1 MVART
6 NELSIKIE
14 EAIRL
19 LSVHVPLSDENS
31 RKPVLFHSVR
41 VGVYLYENG
50 YSDDVVLAGF
60 LHDTVEGWTT
70 ATEQV
75 VREAFGD
82 NIMRLILAST
92 KDYSIEDSGDRTIEL
107 IKRCVQNGQDA
118 LIVKAADTIDSFRW
132 YLGQNNEDEI
142 NTCVKTANAIFEVKP
157 DGFDDKIFVELKKWS
172 DKGKQ
177 RAQREAIL

>member
-6 NELSIKIE
+6 NELSIKVE

-19 LSVHVPLSDENS
+19 LSVHVPPSDKNS
-31 RKPVLFHSVR
+31 RKPVLFHSIR

-50 YSDDVVLAGF
+50 YSQDVVLAGF

-75 VREAFGD
+75 VRDAFGD
-82 NIMRLILAST
+82 NVMRLVLAST
-92 KDYSIEDSGDRTIEL
+92 KDYSIKDSTERTIEL

-118 LIVKAADTIDSFRW
+118 LIVKAADTIDSFKW
-132 YLGQNNEDEI
+132 YLGQNNEDEL
-142 NTCVKTANAIFEVKP
+142 NTCMKTADAVLGFKP
-157 DGFDDKIFVELKKWS
+157 DGFDDKIFLDLKNWLNI
-172 DKGKQ
+172 GKQ
-177 RAQREAIL
+177 RV